1 MAAPMAVVNRT
12 SDPAGEAIASGLR
25 TLRAERDGL
34 DVLMRAMLENLG
46 APFAAAVELMVEAR
60 GRIMVTGMGKSGHIG
75 RKLAATLAST
85 GTPAFYMHP
94 GEASH
99 GDLGMIRADQD
110 VIVALSWS
118 GETTEL
124 SDLIFYAKRFRVP
137 LVAVTAR
144 ADSTLGRQAD
154 VCLSLPRAREACPNG
169 LAPTTSTTMQLALGD
184 ALALALLEARG
195 FSASDFGRFHP
206 GGKLGAQLKQA
217 RDVMHTGERLPLI
230 PLGASVGEAILVQ
243 SEKGFG
249 CVLVVGET
257 GSLSG
262 IITDGDLRRHM
273 GDRLLAQVVEEVMT
287 PNPVTITPGTL
298 LGEALEIVDSTKKT
312 ALIVAEGSRPVG
324 LIHVLDLL
332 RAGVA

>member
-1 MAAPMAVVNRT
+1 MAAGMAVVNRA
-12 SDPAGEAIASGLR
+12 SDPAGEAIASGTR

-34 DVLMRAMLENLG
+34 DVLMRAMREDLG
-46 APFAAAVELMVEAR
+46 APFAAAVDLMAAAQ

-75 RKLAATLAST
+75 RKIAATLTST
-85 GTPAFYMHP
+85 GTPAYYMHP
-94 GEASH
+94 SDASH
-99 GDLGMIRADQD
+99 GDLGMIRADRD

-137 LVAVTAR
+137 LVAITAR

-154 VCLSLPRAREACPNG
+154 VCLALPRAREACPNG

-184 ALALALLEARG
+184 ALALALLEVRG
-195 FSASDFGRFHP
+195 FSANDFGRFHP

-217 RDVMHTGERLPLI
+217 RDIMHTGEHLPLI
-230 PLGASVGEAILVQ
+230 RLGASVGEAILVQ

-249 CVLVVGET
+249 CVLIVDGAGE
-257 GSLSG
+257 LSG

-273 GDRLLAQVVEEVMT
+273 GDRLLSQTVEEVMT
-287 PNPVTITPGTL
+287 PHPVTIPPGTL
-298 LGEALEIVDSTKKT
+298 LGEALDIVDSTKKT
-312 ALIVAEGSRPVG
+312 ALIVADGGKPVG